1 MTRPAAPRTG
11 ADRDPD
17 GLDRYYTPVATARRL
32 LPLVLPDGTPG
43 LRVLEP
49 HVGGGAFVAAAREVW
64 PGCRV
69 HGLDVDRYAAGLVL
83 CDVSAASDWRT
94 YPPWLANVLVGN
106 PPYRDAHDHI
116 SLVIDAVTR
125 GTVQHAALLLR
136 STVLTSGWWSQIT
149 ACPGREPAELHMIV
163 GRLSFG
169 GPAMQKRAALRLGT
183 SDAAGSVWVIWR
195 HGHAG
200 PCVTRWLRL
209 PVEDRR

>member
-17 GLDRYYTPVATARRL
+17 GLDRNNTPLATARRL
-32 LPLVLPDGTPG
+32 LPLVLPDGAPG

-49 HVGGGAFVAAAREVW
+49 HVGGGAFVTAAREVW

-69 HGLDVDRYAAGLVL
+69 HGLDVDPDAAGLAL
-83 CDVSAASDWRT
+83 CDISAVSDWRT

-149 ACPGREPAELHMIV
+149 AGSGREPAELVLIV
-163 GRLSFG
+163 GRLAFG
-169 GPAMQKRAALRLGT
+169 GPAMAGKPAS

-195 HGHAG
+195 HGHVG